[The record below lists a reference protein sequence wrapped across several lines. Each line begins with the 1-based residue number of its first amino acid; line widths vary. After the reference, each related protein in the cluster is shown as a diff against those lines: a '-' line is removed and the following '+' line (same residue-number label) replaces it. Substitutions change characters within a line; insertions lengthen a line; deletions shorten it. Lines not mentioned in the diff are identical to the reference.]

1 MAKRPTPANAPSI
14 DTIAALYTRM
24 KLVRLLEEAIG
35 ILHKEGKT
43 RGPIHRCDGQEAV
56 GIGVTAAL
64 EREDVITSTHRG
76 HAHYIGKG
84 VDAGALMAEIMGRAT
99 GTCRGRGGH
108 MLVADRDN
116 GLLGGCGIVGGA
128 LPIAVG
134 QALAFQVRKRP
145 NVVVTFLGDGAA
157 QIGAAHEA
165 MNVAS
170 LWKLPVVFVCEHN
183 EYGLTVPAREQ
194 SSVKDIA
201 TRAAGYGMP
210 GEIVDGNDLV
220 AVVQATGRAV
230 QRARRGEGPSLIE
243 AKTYRLLGF
252 STSDVGGYQPAEEV
266 QAWLP
271 RDPILRTRARLVAA
285 LGEPRVATLDAEA
298 AAECARA
305 VDFALASP
313 LPPVAELDAGE
324 YVAGA
329 A

>member
-1 MAKRPTPANAPSI
+1 MVETSMPANAPSI
-14 DTIAALYTRM
+14 ETIAALYRKM

-35 ILHKEGKT
+35 TLHKEGKT

-64 EREDVITSTHRG
+64 EREDIATSTHRG

-84 VDAGALMAEIMGRAT
+84 VDAGALMAEIMGRVT

-108 MLVADRDN
+108 MLVADRAN

-128 LPIAVG
+128 LPVAVG
-134 QALAFQVRKRP
+134 QALAFQVRKQP

-157 QIGAAHEA
+157 QIGAAHES
-165 MNVAS
+165 MNVAA

-183 EYGLTVPAREQ
+183 AYGLTVPAREQ
-194 SSVKDIA
+194 SSVADIVA
-201 TRAAGYGMP
+201 RAAGYGIP
-210 GEIVDGNDLV
+210 GVLVDGNDLV
-220 AVVQATGRAV
+220 AVMQTTQRAV
-230 QRARRGEGPSLIE
+230 ARARRGDGPTLIE

-252 STSDVGGYQPAEEV
+252 STSDVGGYQPASEV
-266 QAWLP
+266 EAWKP
-271 RDPILRTRARLVAA
+271 RDPLLRTRAQLVTALDETRVAA
-285 LGEPRVATLDAEA
+285 LDDEA
-298 AAECARA
+298 AAICADA
-305 VDFALASP
+305 VRFALDSP
-313 LPPVAELDAGE
+313 LPPIDDLAAGE